1 MNNDSLD
8 PVISIGTL
16 AKKVGLSVSALRKYE
31 DEGLLI
37 SHRSESG
44 HRLFAYEDIL
54 RINAIQH
61 LIKDLGFNFE
71 GIRRMQAMMPCWNIL
86 PCKSNEKNN
95 CSAFKGFEKPC
106 WMLKEAHC
114 SFQGNECRKCHV
126 YRFGSLHTDKIKNL
140 LFNKDNGTNQRDE
153 VLNLLNNVL

>member
-1 MNNDSLD
+1 MNNNSLD

-54 RINAIQH
+54 RINTIQH

-71 GIRRMQAMMPCWNIL
+71 GIRRMQAMLPCWNIL
-86 PCKSNEKNN
+86 PCKSSARNN
-95 CSAFKGFEKPC
+95 CLAFKGFEKPC

-114 SFQGNECRKCHV
+114 SFQGNECRKCQV

-140 LFNKDNGTNQRDE
+140 LFNKDSGFNQRDE
-153 VLNLLNNVL
+153 VFNFLNITL